1 MQELRVAWITDLD
14 AVTSIV
20 NSADI
25 APFVL
30 EGEAFSAPPVSDF
43 LKYLGVY
50 DGTTLVGVYLF
61 MRRLRYMWEVHTCL
75 TKACR
80 GKKAVAVG
88 RLAMEKL
95 FSELDLECLT
105 TFVPETYLHVQAYT
119 TRMGFK
125 LCGIFPRCF
134 FHENVQDCYLYAI
147 TREEALSCLQQQ

>member
-61 MRRLRYMWEVHTCL
+61 MGGRFL
-75 TKACR
+75 CR
-80 GKKAVAVG
+80 
-88 RLAMEKL
+88 
-95 FSELDLECLT
+95 FSV
-105 TFVPETYLHVQAYT
+105 FPIV
-119 TRMGFK
+119 
-125 LCGIFPRCF
+125 GIF
-134 FHENVQDCYLYAI
+134 
-147 TREEALSCLQQQ
+147 

>member
-1 MQELRVAWITDLD
+1 MLRVAWITDLD
-14 AVTSIV
+14 AVAGIV

-30 EGEAFSAPPVSDF
+30 EGASFTASPVSGY
-43 LKYLGVY
+43 LKYMGVY
-50 DGTTLVGVYLF
+50 DGETLVGIYLF
-61 MRRLRYMWEVHTCL
+61 VRRLRYMWEVHTCL
-75 TKACR
+75 TRACR
-80 GKKAVAVG
+80 GKAAVTAG
-88 RLAMEKL
+88 RLAMDKL
-95 FSELDLECLT
+95 FSELDIECLT